1 MQTSIRDVIDRQ
13 HYSVDM
19 FLAVVVTWAV
29 WDWLGWV
36 YPPSQPLQQRPEGQP
51 GDKPNPYV
59 LTVVA
64 VGLLTAA
71 IAVFVAKS

>member
-1 MQTSIRDVIDRQ
+1 MQTSIRDVIDKQ

-29 WDWLGWV
+29 WDWLAWV
-36 YPPSQPLQQRPEGQP
+36 YPPSQPLLQRPQGQP

-59 LTVVA
+59 LALVA
-64 VGLLTAA
+64 FGLLTAA
-71 IAVFVAKS
+71 VAVFVAKS